1 MPDVVLRQAGDKND
15 PWSRHNV
22 NFLAKY
28 TWTDG
33 ALKGFSF
40 GGAMRGRYDN
50 FAGSGTTN
58 PDYTVFDLLF
68 AYNKKFE
75 KFNWST
81 QINVLNVTDKEY
93 FLGREYSRFGDERE
107 IVWSNTFRF

>member
-1 MPDVVLRQAGDKND
+1 M
-15 PWSRHNV
+15 
-22 NFLAKY
+22 
-28 TWTDG
+28 
-33 ALKGFSF
+33 
-40 GGAMRGRYDN
+40 
-50 FAGSGTTN
+50 
-58 PDYTVFDLLF
+58 F